1 MKPSPRARSSGDDR
15 MRCHRAAAAA
25 VLVSVA
31 IALGAGAAA
40 AVPLPRPRPSQ
51 IVPDAPETVPSA
63 KPDRRD
69 NTLVSQSCTLR
80 LASAHAIFKSLGH
93 ISGPGDCGG
102 TDVVLLER
110 LLVNEHDEIAI
121 EPPATLRCEMAEAVA
136 EFVRLDLI
144 PAVAAM
150 GSGVRALENYDS
162 YDCRGQNRVPG
173 AKLSEHGKADA
184 LDIRSLR
191 LDNGHVLHPSDI
203 AAPKEFRLAMRS
215 AACARFTT
223 VLGPGSDGF
232 HEDHI
237 HVDLAQRSSG
247 YRVCQWALREIGPGD
262 PARAGE
268 SAVPLPRARRRHD
281 DNSPIES
288 PRP

>member
-1 MKPSPRARSSGDDR
+1 M
-15 MRCHRAAAAA
+15 
-25 VLVSVA
+25 
-31 IALGAGAAA
+31 
-40 AVPLPRPRPSQ
+40 
-51 IVPDAPETVPSA
+51 
-63 KPDRRD
+63 
-69 NTLVSQSCTLR
+69 
-80 LASAHAIFKSLGH
+80 
-93 ISGPGDCGG
+93 
-102 TDVVLLER
+102 LLER
-110 LLVNEHDEIAI
+110 LLVNELDEIAI

-150 GSGVRALENYDS
+150 GSGVRAIENYNS
-162 YDCRGQNRVPG
+162 YDCRGRNGVPG

-191 LDNGHVLHPSDI
+191 LDNGRVLHPSDI
-203 AAPKEFRLAMRS
+203 VAPKEFRLAMRS

-247 YRVCQWALREIGPGD
+247 YRVCQWALRETEPND
-262 PARAGE
+262 PTRTGE
-268 SAVPLPRARRRHD
+268 SAVPLPRARRRHG
-281 DNSPIES
+281 DNAPIES